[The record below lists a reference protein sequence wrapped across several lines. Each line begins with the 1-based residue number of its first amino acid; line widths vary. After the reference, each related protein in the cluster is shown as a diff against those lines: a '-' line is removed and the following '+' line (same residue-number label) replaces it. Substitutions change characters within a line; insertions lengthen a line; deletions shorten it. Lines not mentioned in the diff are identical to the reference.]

1 MAVQPRK
8 KQENIAFFEQRNPI
22 WALHAAALS
31 LSPEEIGELDTLTS
45 AARAAYDAAQLAAEE
60 AKTATAIQNQKVK
73 AMHDYGGELIKKIGV
88 KAEQTGNPSLYALA
102 QIPAPKAPT
111 PIPPVEA
118 SKPDFRL
125 LYDGSIELT
134 WDGKVSTG
142 TVYLVQ
148 RAVTMPGQPMGPYT
162 TLGFADEKKFV
173 DNAVPE
179 GAAKVTYVVRAK
191 KGSTI
196 TPGTLPVNIRFSTG
210 ANGVTVAEAA

>member
-1 MAVQPRK
+1 MSVQPRK

-22 WALHAAALS
+22 WAANAAALG
-31 LSPEEIGELDTLTS
+31 LSPQEIGQLDTLTT
-45 AARAAYDAAQLAAEE
+45 AARNAYNAAQLAIDA
-60 AKTATAIQNQKVK
+60 AKTAVAVQDLAI
-73 AMHDYGGELIKKIGV
+73 ADMRGAGGDLIKKVRV
-88 KAEQTGNPSLYALA
+88 KAEQTGDPSLYALA
-102 QIPAPKAPT
+102 QIPAPKSPT

-142 TVYLVQ
+142 TIYLVQ

-173 DNAVPE
+173 DDAVPE
-179 GAAKVTYVVRAK
+179 GAAKVTYVVRAQ
-191 KGSTI
+191 KGGTI